1 MDIEGALVA
10 HLLAD
15 DELTALVG
23 NNLFPLAIPEGEQ
36 APAVV
41 WQRVSSPRTLSLS
54 GNSADSPRF
63 QFSAY
68 AHDLVLARRITQA
81 LNNALDFFVG
91 VLGDK
96 TKVQVIRADYR
107 DSYEHET
114 GLYRSDVDFFIYYT
128 NKKE

>member
-1 MDIEGALVA
+1 MNIEGALVV

-15 DELTALVG
+15 DELTALIG
-23 NNLFPLAIPEGEQ
+23 ENLFPLAIPEGGQ
-36 APAVV
+36 TPAVV
-41 WQRVSSPRTLSLS
+41 WQRISSPRTLALAGDDAS
-54 GNSADSPRF
+54 SPRF

-68 AHDLVLARRITQA
+68 ADDLILARRIAQA

-96 TKVQVIRADYR
+96 TKAQVIRADYR

>member
-41 WQRVSSPRTLSLS
+41 WQRVRSTNPFTR
-54 GNSADSPRF
+54 GNSADSP
-63 QFSAY
+63 
-68 AHDLVLARRITQA
+68 
-81 LNNALDFFVG
+81 
-91 VLGDK
+91 
-96 TKVQVIRADYR
+96 
-107 DSYEHET
+107 DSSF
-114 GLYRSDVDFFIYYT
+114 LPM
-128 NKKE
+128 